1 MAIGSKYRNSNG
13 AEVDFLL
20 EQNGKLYPMEVKRS
34 SSPRPGDLSG
44 VATIPTA
51 PGVQV
56 QPGIVLCTAME
67 ILPLGWG
74 NYAYPISM
82 I

>member
-1 MAIGSKYRNSNG
+1 MQGVSESLAGRVG
-13 AEVDFLL
+13 LVE
-20 EQNGKLYPMEVKRS
+20 LYTLSQSEVKRS

-44 VATIPTA
+44 AATIPTA

-67 ILPLGWG
+67 ILPLGRG

>member
-1 MAIGSKYRNSNG
+1 MQI
-13 AEVDFLL
+13 
-20 EQNGKLYPMEVKRS
+20 RS
-34 SSPRPGDLSG
+34 SVADLHVFFLISSLDVRPARGDLSG
-44 VATIPTA
+44 AATIPTA

-67 ILPLGWG
+67 ILSLERG